1 MSHPKAIA
9 KAFSKY
15 YEQLYVSTISP
26 NKSEKIKQFL
36 QQINITK
43 VDQNSSKAIVETIT
57 EEEIKNTIKK
67 LKNNKSPGP
76 DGFPGVYRSTDSGF
90 LKDDIITIVWSRKK
104 PIAD

>member
-9 KAFSKY
+9 NAFFKY
-15 YEQLYVSTISP
+15 YEQLYDSTTSP

-36 QQINITK
+36 QQINLTK
-43 VDQNSSKAIVETIT
+43 LDQNESKVIAETIT

-76 DGFPGVYRSTDSGF
+76 DGFPGEFYKYF
-90 LKDDIITIVWSRKK
+90 QAEIV
-104 PIAD
+104 PLLV